1 MKHDGNDGL
10 TRKVRRRRGRPY
22 KVQAP
27 LDVSRDY
34 GYVTK
39 KKIDIWLHYWIA
51 NHELVKAA
59 IQSTYW
65 SDINDPN
72 KTLKTEIIADR

>member
-1 MKHDGNDGL
+1 MGVKHDGNDGL
-10 TRKVRRRRGRPY
+10 TRKVKRRRGRPY

-39 KKIDIWLHYWIA
+39 KKLDTWLNYWIA
-51 NHELVKAA
+51 KT
-59 IQSTYW
+59 IW
-65 SDINDPN
+65 SKPQF
-72 KTLKTEIIADR
+72 KLTCGTT